1 MKSEATVAIVVSA
14 EHKKLLVSLKDSLV
28 IRLVDLSQVAF
39 EIQELPDVIRVIVL
53 LNLSKGAK
61 IKKSTLKTR
70 LDRVCASYGCI
81 TMNELDKAL
90 KEMSVEGLITEKDDS
105 VQLTSQGQ
113 RLGKEWESLLLKKEP
128 IMEVVAGLVDGS
140 ITSLVVILSAFI
152 ATFTASTSFLGNP
165 KTVVFAAFLT
175 LSAVAITNFSSFLL
189 GGITEDL
196 ADIMTLQN
204 LMNYSLSDIPDKK
217 ERDKSLLLV
226 QKLFTLLGKQIHRSN
241 LYAAV
246 ICGTTTFLAGI
257 IPIATY
263 LALPPI
269 YNIVA
274 SLIVVTAISG
284 VFLARYRSKKT
295 RVNWK
300 ITLAET
306 LTIVIIA
313 TVASLILGVA

>member
-1 MKSEATVAIVVSA
+1 M
-14 EHKKLLVSLKDSLV
+14 
-28 IRLVDLSQVAF
+28 AF
-39 EIQELPDVIRVIVL
+39 EIQELHDVIRIIVL
-53 LNLSKGAK
+53 LNLSKGTK

-70 LDRVCASYGCI
+70 IDHVCATYACI
-81 TMNELDKAL
+81 ETSELDKTL
-90 KEMSVEGLITEKDDS
+90 KEMATEGLITEKDDS
-105 VQLTSQGQ
+105 VQLTAQGQ

-140 ITSLVVILSAFI
+140 ITSLVVTLSAFI
-152 ATFTASTSFLGNP
+152 ATFTASSIFHDLR
-165 KTVVFAAFLT
+165 TVIFTAFLT

-217 ERDKSLLLV
+217 ERDKSLMLV

-246 ICGTTTFLAGI
+246 ICGTTTFIAGI

-263 LALPPI
+263 LVLPPV
-269 YNIVA
+269 YNIVV
-274 SLIVVTAISG
+274 SLIVVMAIVG
-284 VFLARYRSKKT
+284 IFLARYRSKKT

-306 LTIVIIA
+306 LVIVVIA
-313 TVASLILGVA
+313 TVASLILGAA

>member
-1 MKSEATVAIVVSA
+1 MS
-14 EHKKLLVSLKDSLV
+14 
-28 IRLVDLSQVAF
+28 F
-39 EIQELPDVIRVIVL
+39 EIQELPDVIRIITL

-61 IKKSTLKTR
+61 LKKSTLKN
-70 LDRVCASYGCI
+70 RVDHICVNYACVE
-81 TMNELDKAL
+81 MNELDKSL
-90 KEMSVEGLITEKDDS
+90 KEMTAEGLIVEKDDM

-113 RLGKEWESLLLKKEP
+113 RLGKEWESLLLKQEP

-140 ITSLVVILSAFI
+140 VTSLVVILSAFI
-152 ATFTASTSFLGNP
+152 ATLTANTAFLGNP

-175 LSAVAITNFSSFLL
+175 LTAVAITNFSSFLL

-246 ICGTTTFLAGI
+246 ICGTTTFVAGI
-257 IPIATY
+257 IPIASY
-263 LALPPI
+263 LVLPSY
-269 YNIVA
+269 YNIVV
-274 SLIVVTAISG
+274 SLIVVTAIVG
-284 VFLARYRSKKT
+284 VFLVRYRSKKT

-300 ITLAET
+300 ITLSET
-306 LTIVIIA
+306 IVIVIIA
-313 TVASLILGVA
+313 TTASLLLGSI